1 MDQRYKNMMVVFE
14 LNSSMKYLKHGLAEI
29 QKISASNDFYE
40 SVLLF
45 LSSGLERL
53 FKLMLCLNFKDEFS
67 RFPSYEE
74 LMQKNNGHD
83 IELLKKRVEKICI
96 PISTPLFLKD
106 DYDIITNDETINQIC
121 KILSE
126 FGKKGRYFNLDV
138 VLGTQQEFEPKAEWE
153 KIENKILIDYYGETS
168 FYEKLSTN
176 QLDELY
182 GKSNELLVRR
192 IELFLRAITRQFIF
206 GNFSKDSKMYV
217 FEIDLFSD
225 IDDKNIGKRNYN
237 D

>member
-1 MDQRYKNMMVVFE
+1 M
-14 LNSSMKYLKHGLAEI
+14 
-29 QKISASNDFYE
+29 
-40 SVLLF
+40 
-45 LSSGLERL
+45 
-53 FKLMLCLNFKDEFS
+53 
-67 RFPSYEE
+67 
-74 LMQKNNGHD
+74 
-83 IELLKKRVEKICI
+83 
-96 PISTPLFLKD
+96 
-106 DYDIITNDETINQIC
+106 
-121 KILSE
+121 
-126 FGKKGRYFNLDV
+126 

-182 GKSNELLVRR
+182 EKSNELLVRR

-237 D
+237 N